1 MTKIGSMEKL
11 PNNTPTSPVVIDE
24 QDLNDEE
31 LERLA
36 KSLDVL
42 MEVDFELNRQK
53 DTSNACQ

>member
-11 PNNTPTSPVVIDE
+11 PDKTSASPAVIDE
-24 QDLNDEE
+24 QDLNAEE

-36 KSLDVL
+36 KLLDVL

-53 DTSNACQ
+53 DTSNAC

>member
-1 MTKIGSMEKL
+1 MEKL
-11 PNNTPTSPVVIDE
+11 SKNTSASLAVIDE

-36 KSLDVL
+36 KLFDVL

-53 DTSNACQ
+53 DTLNAC